1 MDYTPASAKV
11 IFSDVAL
18 TPSTVAVTVNS
29 PASSEVSF
37 TVEPPAE
44 PVEVDSELSTPPDVA
59 QEIAAP
65 ETGASSLV
73 TLTEKVTESVP
84 SAVTEVL
91 SADRLTL
98 RTGLQVRRQIA

>member
-1 MDYTPASAKV
+1 MDYSPASAKV
-11 IFSDVAL
+11 IVSDDSL

-44 PVEVDSELSTPPDVA
+44 PVEVESVLSSPPVVVH
-59 QEIAAP
+59 ETSAP

-91 SADRLTL
+91 SADRVTL
-98 RTGLQVRRQIA
+98 RAFLQARCW